1 MSENDEL
8 KGDVKWLHQIQESRE
23 IVRKILDFG
32 VSQFQILKI
41 IESLALEVEDRSVML
56 ALTDAVRTA
65 IDASEQQVKE
75 KKELIL

>member
-1 MSENDEL
+1 MSENL
-8 KGDVKWLHQIQESRE
+8 KGDVKWLHQLQESRE
-23 IVRKILDFG
+23 IVRKVLDFG

-41 IESLALEVEDRSVML
+41 IESLALEIEDRSVML

-75 KKELIL
+75 QKELIL

>member
-1 MSENDEL
+1 MNENDEL

-23 IVRKILDFG
+23 IVRKILNFG

-56 ALTDAVRTA
+56 ALTGAVRTA
-65 IDASEQQVKE
+65 IDASEQQTKE

>member
-1 MSENDEL
+1 MSESDEL
-8 KGDVKWLHQIQESRE
+8 KGDVKWLHQIQQSRE

>member
-8 KGDVKWLHQIQESRE
+8 KGDVKWLHQIQQSRE

>member
-1 MSENDEL
+1 MSENL
-8 KGDVKWLHQIQESRE
+8 KGDVKWLHQLQESRE

-41 IESLALEVEDRSVML
+41 IESLALEIEDRSVML

-65 IDASEQQVKE
+65 IEASEQQVKE
-75 KKELIL
+75 QKELIL

>member
-1 MSENDEL
+1 MSENL
-8 KGDVKWLHQIQESRE
+8 KGDVKWLHQLQESRE

-41 IESLALEVEDRSVML
+41 IESLALEIEDRSVML

-75 KKELIL
+75 QKELIL

>member
-23 IVRKILDFG
+23 IVRKILNFG

-65 IDASEQQVKE
+65 INASEQQVKE

>member
-8 KGDVKWLHQIQESRE
+8 KGDVKWLHQIQQSRE

-56 ALTDAVRTA
+56 ALTDAVRTT